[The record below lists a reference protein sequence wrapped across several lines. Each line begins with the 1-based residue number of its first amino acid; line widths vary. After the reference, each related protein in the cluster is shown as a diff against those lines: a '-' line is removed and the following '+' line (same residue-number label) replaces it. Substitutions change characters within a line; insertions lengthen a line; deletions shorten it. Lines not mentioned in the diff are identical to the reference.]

1 MGWLFVKR
9 RMATELS
16 QDWQKKF
23 KEFDKEAT
31 RAASLGQVHKA
42 FLNND
47 VVTLNLSA
55 PGAAKLVNPLAL
67 SFKAGSI
74 SELIISSFKNSPIL

>member
-1 MGWLFVKR
+1 MVICKR

-16 QDWQKKF
+16 SDWLKNF

-42 FLNND
+42 VLNNSEKVACKLQYPD
-47 VVTLNLSA
+47 QSA
-55 PGAAKLVNPLAL
+55 IVQTYHN
-67 SFKAGSI
+67 
-74 SELIISSFKNSPIL
+74 

>member
-23 KEFDKEAT
+23 KLFDKDAS

-42 FLNND
+42 VLNNSEKLR
-47 VVTLNLSA
+47 VSFNTLICSQL
-55 PGAAKLVNPLAL
+55 
-67 SFKAGSI
+67 
-74 SELIISSFKNSPIL
+74 

>member
-23 KEFDKEAT
+23 KQFDKEAT

-42 FLNND
+42 VLNN
-47 VVTLNLSA
+47 SM
-55 PGAAKLVNPLAL
+55 KLLHV
-67 SFKAGSI
+67 SFNI
-74 SELIISSFKNSPIL
+74 LICNQL